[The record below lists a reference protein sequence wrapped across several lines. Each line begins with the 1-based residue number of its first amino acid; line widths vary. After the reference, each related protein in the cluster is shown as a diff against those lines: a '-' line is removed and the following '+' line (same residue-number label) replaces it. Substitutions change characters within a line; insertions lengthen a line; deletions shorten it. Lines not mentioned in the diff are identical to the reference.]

1 MKMEFIEALRYL
13 YFNRPYGK
21 IKLGL
26 YRIEELLKRL
36 NNPEKTFKSVHITGS
51 NGKGSVTT
59 FTHFLMKEHN
69 SKTGGYI
76 SPHLSTILERFPING
91 KLVSKERF
99 LNSFK
104 KVKKEAENMDKKGS
118 DFSPSFFEFATAL
131 AFQIGKDENVDSAAV
146 EVGLGG
152 RFDATNVIQP
162 VVSSIVTVSLEHTK
176 ILGDTIEKIAYEKA
190 GIIKKETPVVIG
202 NVPEPAKNVIY
213 EIAIQKNAKIYELY
227 KDFDFEIVD
236 LKFNKNI
243 INYYGENTYK
253 NVEIKLNGIHQPINA
268 AIALKIFEIFN
279 KKLDENNLKI
289 AFKNAFI
296 PGRFEMFKGFLL
308 EGSHNP
314 QATEKFVEN
323 LNIYFKDKS
332 KIGIIGILDDKDKEL
347 ILSKICPL
355 LDEVIITTPPSHRAT
370 NSLETFEIAK
380 KYSKNVIFIND
391 PIEALEKIRNIE
403 VDLKIVAGSF
413 YLVGY
418 VRDYLDKGKVSDEWE
433 IMRR

>member
-1 MKMEFIEALRYL
+1 MDFVEALKYL

-21 IKLGL
+21 IKIGL

-36 NNPEKTFKSVHITGS
+36 NNPEKNFKSVHITGS

-59 FTHFLMKEHN
+59 FTHFLMKEHGF
-69 SKTGGYI
+69 KTGGYI

-91 KLVSKERF
+91 KLASKERF
-99 LNSFK
+99 LDSFK
-104 KVKKEAENMDKKGS
+104 KVKKEAEQMDKKGE

-131 AFQIGKDENVDSAAV
+131 AFQIDKDENVDSAAV

-162 VVSSIVTVSLEHTK
+162 VVASIVTVSLEHTK
-176 ILGDTIEKIAYEKA
+176 ILGDTIEKIAFEKA
-190 GIIKKETPVVIG
+190 GIIKNDTPVVIG
-202 NVPEPAKNVIY
+202 NVPEAAKKVIY
-213 EIAIQKNAKIYELY
+213 EIAKQKNAKIYELY
-227 KDFDFEIVD
+227 KDFDFEIID
-236 LKFNKNI
+236 LKFNKNV
-243 INYYGENTYK
+243 INYYGESTYK
-253 NVEIKLNGIHQPINA
+253 NLEIKLNGTHQPINA

-279 KKLDENNLKI
+279 KKLEEDKLKL

-296 PGRFEMFKGFLL
+296 PGRFEMFKDFLL
-308 EGSHNP
+308 DGSHNP

-332 KIGIIGILDDKDKEL
+332 KIGILGILDDKDKNL

-355 LDEVIITTPPSHRAT
+355 LDEVIITTPPSHRANNT
-370 NSLETFEIAK
+370 LETYEIAQ
-380 KYSKNVIFIND
+380 KYSKKVSLINN
-391 PIEALEKIRNIE
+391 PIEALERIRNIKA
-403 VDLKIVAGSF
+403 DLKIVAGSF

-418 VRDYLDKGKVSDEWE
+418 IRDYLDKGKVSDEWE

>member
-1 MKMEFIEALRYL
+1 MNFIEALKYL

-36 NNPEKTFKSVHITGS
+36 NNPEKSFKSVHITGS

-69 SKTGGYI
+69 YKTGGYI
-76 SPHLSTILERFPING
+76 SPHLSSILERFPING
-91 KLVSKERF
+91 QMVSKERF
-99 LNSFK
+99 LESFI
-104 KVKKEAENMDKKGS
+104 KVKNEAEKMDKKGI
-118 DFSPSFFEFATAL
+118 DYSPSFFEFATAL
-131 AFQIGKDENVDSAAV
+131 AFQIDKDEEVDAASV

-152 RFDATNVIQP
+152 RYDATNVIKP
-162 VVSSIVTVSLEHTK
+162 EVSSIVTVSLEHTK

-190 GIIKKETPVVIG
+190 GIIKENSPVVIG
-202 NVPEPAKNVIY
+202 NVIEPAKRVIY
-213 EIAIQKNAKIYELY
+213 EIANQKNSKVYELK

-236 LKFNKNI
+236 FKFNQNI
-243 INYYGENTYK
+243 INYYGDNTIK
-253 NVEIKLNGIHQPINA
+253 NIEIKLNGAHQPINA
-268 AIALKIFEIFN
+268 AIAIKIFELFN
-279 KKLDENNLKI
+279 GKLDEKSLKK

-296 PGRFEMFKGFLL
+296 PGRFEMFNGFLL
-308 EGSHNP
+308 DGSHNP
-314 QATEKFVEN
+314 QAAEKFVEN

-332 KIGIIGILDDKDKEL
+332 KVGIIGILDDKDKKQ

-355 LDEVIITTPPSHRAT
+355 LDEVIITVPPSHRAT
-370 NSLETFEIAK
+370 NSIETFEIAK
-380 KYSKNVIFIND
+380 KYSKRVGFIEN
-391 PIEALEKIRNIE
+391 PIEAVEKVKNIDA
-403 VDLKIVAGSF
+403 DLKIVAGSF

-418 VRDYLDKGKVSDEWE
+418 IRDYLDKGYLNEEWE